1 VLSVVYQCERVD
13 GRPRL
18 LDASVTS
25 TVACVDEDS
34 PCFLGCSVFGQV
46 LLHTCILETGSGSL
60 LSEDSDAT
68 FLLESFIQSWF
79 THVTTRFLQEQGL
92 CRYFYDVKVD
102 DYQVV
107 CRRSPIK

>member
-1 VLSVVYQCERVD
+1 M
-13 GRPRL
+13 

-60 LSEDSDAT
+60 LSEDSDET
-68 FLLESFIQSWF
+68 FLLES
-79 THVTTRFLQEQGL
+79 VTISAVSETRRMAGLLYQGTIPDL
-92 CRYFYDVKVD
+92 GQKRDSVRMTKD
-102 DYQVV
+102 
-107 CRRSPIK
+107 